1 MFDSEEDT
9 EGLMGQIVQ
18 VSFVD
23 RWQVY
28 YRLKELKIPCWCHAD
43 GSLRVQINNSLEA
56 ILLRS
61 AVWQLMAS
69 RSELIDWLNRCWHRS
84 I

>member
-9 EGLMGQIVQ
+9 EVLMGQIVQ

-28 YRLKELKIPCWCHAD
+28 YRLKELMIPCWCPAD
-43 GSLRVQINNSLEA
+43 GSLRVEINNSLQA

-61 AVWQLMAS
+61 TVWQLMAS

>member
-9 EGLMGQIVQ
+9 EVLTFQIVQ

-28 YRLKELKIPCWCHAD
+28 YRLKELMIPCWCASD
-43 GSLRVQINNSLEA
+43 GSLRVEINNGLQA